1 MHNLPRV
8 ILSANTRCYRCGGQ
22 LFEGQQVT
30 VIFDE
35 QIDGYK
41 HKHSRRGL
49 CHHRNRQVDHSL
61 VMEVIENERNAVPE
75 AAR

>member
-8 ILSANTRCYRCGGQ
+8 ILSANTRCCRCGGN

-30 VIFDE
+30 VIWDE

-49 CHHRNRQVDHSL
+49 CHHRNRAVEI
-61 VMEVIENERNAVPE
+61 MEVIEVINAQRHPAPE
-75 AAR
+75 A